1 MLNLRHF
8 SREDCDT
15 IRRNRYPDL
24 SCDETCRM
32 ISEWNTLQFGGRYFE
47 MFAVIY
53 NGDPVGSV
61 SICEHSRSAC
71 EIGPDIFPDQRGKGF
86 ATAAMELAIMH
97 VREKGYRLV
106 IQQIR
111 KDNKASIGLH
121 EKLGFEKLDSS
132 YFNRKGNEVLLYFKL
147 I

>member
-53 NGDPVGSV
+53 DGDPVGSV
-61 SICEHSRSAC
+61 RELPRDRESPCRAGGCRPGTRDGEQAT
-71 EIGPDIFPDQRGKGF
+71 GF
-86 ATAAMELAIMH
+86 L
-97 VREKGYRLV
+97 
-106 IQQIR
+106 
-111 KDNKASIGLH
+111 
-121 EKLGFEKLDSS
+121 
-132 YFNRKGNEVLLYFKL
+132 
-147 I
+147 